1 MDVGIK
7 KSKYKTILQNK
18 NYMYYLIGQV
28 ISRFGDSV
36 DSVAYAWMVYEISG
50 STALMALLFGVNA
63 LPNILLQPLCGVLVS
78 YMRKKDVLLICN
90 LGRGIVVSLTI
101 FMFISNQLEVYH
113 LFIFT
118 ILNSIFESFQYPA
131 SSACLPLLLDEEEYA
146 HGVGLRSTLSQ
157 FVEVLGLSAAG
168 FLIAIL
174 TLPGAMIIDAISFF
188 VCGILQY
195 LPQYRMEKIKKQK
208 LDTTVFFSDL
218 KEGFQFVFQSSI
230 IINIIIFGA
239 FFSIFLLPLNTLSV
253 VYASEYLGLG
263 IKGVS
268 FISGGMGIGM
278 LIGSF
283 FFPKLR
289 ERFNAR
295 NTFVYSG
302 ILFGVLYLSC
312 AFWPLLP
319 LPLLPYVTL
328 FGCLILGITASSI
341 IGVINVAFLE
351 HVPQEF
357 LARVSGVFNSLANV
371 AVPLG
376 SMVVALLCN
385 FMSVLELFFFFG
397 AGVFLLFIV
406 QLGNK
411 SLRKL

>member
-1 MDVGIK
+1 MDIAMNK
-7 KSKYKTILQNK
+7 TKYRAIVKNK
-18 NYMYYLIGQV
+18 NYMYYLIGQI

-63 LPNILLQPLCGVLVS
+63 LPNILLQPLCGVFVS
-78 YMRKKDVLLICN
+78 YLRKKDVLLVCN
-90 LGRGIVVSLTI
+90 IGRGIVVSLTI
-101 FMFISNQLEVYH
+101 FMFVTNQLEVYH

-131 SSACLPLLLDEEEYA
+131 SSACLPLLLEEEEYA

-157 FVEVLGLSAAG
+157 LVEVIGLSAAG
-168 FLIAIL
+168 FLIAL
-174 TLPGAMIIDAISFF
+174 LSLPGAMLIDAISFF
-188 VCGILQY
+188 VCGVLQF
-195 LPQYRMEKIKKQK
+195 LPHYRAEKIKKQK
-208 LDTTVFFSDL
+208 LDPDVFINDL
-218 KEGFQFVFQSSI
+218 KEGFHFVFQSSI
-230 IINIIIFGA
+230 ILNIIIFGA

-253 VYASEYLGLG
+253 VYATEYLGLG

-268 FISGGMGIGM
+268 FISGGMGVGM

-283 FFPKLR
+283 YFPKFR
-289 ERFNAR
+289 EKFNAR

-302 ILFGVLYLSC
+302 ILFGILYLTC
-312 AFWPLLP
+312 AFWPLIPSSILP
-319 LPLLPYVTL
+319 FIALV
-328 FGCLILGITASSI
+328 GCLVLGITASSI

-371 AVPLG
+371 AVPIG

-397 AGVFLLFIV
+397 TGVFLLFIV